1 MTKVLLTLS
10 LAAVLFAGSA
20 TTKAD
25 EVAEITL
32 TADKI
37 QFIYDI
43 KEFTVKPGQKVKL
56 TLINPAD
63 SVTRQP
69 HNVLIVKPGK
79 KDVVG
84 MAANNAMADPN
95 FLTTKQ
101 AVPDSDSAR
110 YCSSRTRFGSAS
122 ALNTPARSAARSL
135 ASSSHSVPGQQTS
148 SAGFTVAGW
157 VIHPGYP
164 SHRRSSICRAAR
176 RWARARPGGVVSP
189 GGAWPG

>member
-1 MTKVLLTLS
+1 MNKFLLTLTLTT
-10 LAAVLFAGSA
+10 LASGLLSA
-20 TTKAD
+20 RAQEAK
-25 EVAEITL
+25 EVTL

-84 MAANNAMADPN
+84 MAANNGMADPA
-95 FLTTKQ
+95 FLTTKNAIPESPEILHHSKLVQ
-101 AVPDSDSAR
+101 A
-110 YCSSRTRFGSAS
+110 
-122 ALNTPARSAARSL
+122 
-135 ASSSHSVPGQQTS
+135 GQQDTIE
-148 SAGFTVAGW
+148 FTAPAEVGDYPYLCTYPGHWAIMNGVMKVAE
-157 VIHPGYP
+157 
-164 SHRRSSICRAAR
+164 
-176 RWARARPGGVVSP
+176 
-189 GGAWPG
+189 

>member
-1 MTKVLLTLS
+1 MNKILLTLS
-10 LAAVLFAGSA
+10 LTALIAGS
-20 TTKAD
+20 TTARAE
-25 EVAEITL
+25 EVFEITL

-37 QFIYDI
+37 QFIFDI

-84 MAANNAMADPN
+84 MAANNAMADPT

-101 AVPDSDSAR
+101 AVPDSEDI
-110 YCSSRTRFGSAS
+110 
-122 ALNTPARSAARSL
+122 LH
-135 ASSSHSVPGQQTS
+135 HSKLIQAGEKDTMEFTAPTEAGDYPYICTYPG
-148 SAGFTVAGW
+148 
-157 VIHPGYP
+157 H
-164 SHRRSSICRAAR
+164 
-176 RWARARPGGVVSP
+176 WAIMNGVMKVVE
-189 GGAWPG
+189 

>member
-1 MTKVLLTLS
+1 MTKLLLTLS
-10 LAAVLFAGSA
+10 LTALLAGSV
-20 TTKAD
+20 TSQAD

-37 QFIYDI
+37 QFVFDI

-63 SVTRQP
+63 SITRQP

-84 MAANNAMADPN
+84 MAANNGLSDPT

-101 AVPDSDSAR
+101 AVPDSEEI
-110 YCSSRTRFGSAS
+110 
-122 ALNTPARSAARSL
+122 LH
-135 ASSSHSVPGQQTS
+135 HSKLVQAGEQDTMEFTAPTEVGDYPYICTYPG
-148 SAGFTVAGW
+148 
-157 VIHPGYP
+157 H
-164 SHRRSSICRAAR
+164 
-176 RWARARPGGVVSP
+176 WAIMHGVMKVVE
-189 GGAWPG
+189 

>member
-1 MTKVLLTLS
+1 MKKLLS
-10 LAAVLFAGSA
+10 SFLAISILAGSISA
-20 TTKAD
+20 QSE

-37 QFIYDI
+37 QFLYDI

-84 MAANNAMADPN
+84 MAANAGMADPA
-95 FLTTKQ
+95 FLTTKN
-101 AVPDSDSAR
+101 AVPESADILFH
-110 YCSSRTRFGSAS
+110 SKLVQAGAQDTVEFTA
-122 ALNTPARSAARSL
+122 PAEEGDYPYL
-135 ASSSHSVPGQQTS
+135 CTYPG
-148 SAGFTVAGW
+148 
-157 VIHPGYP
+157 H
-164 SHRRSSICRAAR
+164 
-176 RWARARPGGVVSP
+176 WAIMNGVMKVVK
-189 GGAWPG
+189 

>member
-1 MTKVLLTLS
+1 MNNILLTLS
-10 LAAVLFAGSA
+10 LTALFAGS
-20 TTKAD
+20 TTARAE

-43 KEFTVKPGQKVKL
+43 KEFTVKPGQKVKI

-84 MAANNAMADPN
+84 MAANNGMADPT

-101 AVPDSDSAR
+101 AVPDSEEI
-110 YCSSRTRFGSAS
+110 
-122 ALNTPARSAARSL
+122 LH
-135 ASSSHSVPGQQTS
+135 HSKLVQAGEQDTFEFTAPTEVGDYPYICTYPGHW
-148 SAGFTVAGW
+148 AIMNGVMKVA
-157 VIHPGYP
+157 P
-164 SHRRSSICRAAR
+164 
-176 RWARARPGGVVSP
+176 
-189 GGAWPG
+189 

>member
-1 MTKVLLTLS
+1 MNKILLTLS
-10 LAAVLFAGSA
+10 LTVLIVGSMTA
-20 TTKAD
+20 RAE
-25 EVAEITL
+25 EVAAITL

-37 QFIYDI
+37 QFIFDI

-84 MAANNAMADPN
+84 MAANNGMADPA

-101 AVPDSDSAR
+101 AVPDSEDI
-110 YCSSRTRFGSAS
+110 
-122 ALNTPARSAARSL
+122 LH
-135 ASSSHSVPGQQTS
+135 HSKLIQAGEQDTIEFTAPTEVGDYPYICTYPGHW
-148 SAGFTVAGW
+148 AIMNGIMKVAE
-157 VIHPGYP
+157 
-164 SHRRSSICRAAR
+164 
-176 RWARARPGGVVSP
+176 
-189 GGAWPG
+189 

>member
-1 MTKVLLTLS
+1 MNKILLILS
-10 LAAVLFAGSA
+10 LTALIAGS
-20 TTKAD
+20 TTARAE

-84 MAANNAMADPN
+84 MAANNGMADPA

-101 AVPDSDSAR
+101 AVPDSEDI
-110 YCSSRTRFGSAS
+110 
-122 ALNTPARSAARSL
+122 LH
-135 ASSSHSVPGQQTS
+135 HSKLVQAGEQDTIEFTAPTEVGDYPYICTYPGHW
-148 SAGFTVAGW
+148 AIMNGIMKVAE
-157 VIHPGYP
+157 
-164 SHRRSSICRAAR
+164 
-176 RWARARPGGVVSP
+176 
-189 GGAWPG
+189 

>member
-1 MTKVLLTLS
+1 MNRILSTLCAAAILTGTITARS
-10 LAAVLFAGSA
+10 EEAV
-20 TTKAD
+20 
-25 EVAEITL
+25 EITL

-84 MAANNAMADPN
+84 MAANNGLADPA
-95 FLTTKQ
+95 FLTTKN
-101 AVPDSDSAR
+101 AIPDSEEIL
-110 YCSSRTRFGSAS
+110 F
-122 ALNTPARSAARSL
+122 
-135 ASSSHSVPGQQTS
+135 HSKLVQAGEKDTVEFIAPMEVGDYPYLCTYPG
-148 SAGFTVAGW
+148 
-157 VIHPGYP
+157 H
-164 SHRRSSICRAAR
+164 
-176 RWARARPGGVVSP
+176 WAIMNGVMKVVK
-189 GGAWPG
+189 